1 MLTSLSIRNIVLID
15 KLDLS
20 FEQGL
25 SVLTGETGAGKSILL
40 DALGLALGHKA
51 EARLL
56 RKGANQATATAVFDV
71 DDEHPAVREAE
82 ENGIECE
89 GDGLI
94 LRRVLGDDG
103 RTRAF
108 VNDQPVSVG
117 LLRRVGEHLVEVHGQ
132 FETQRL
138 IEPASH
144 RGLLDAFAGNDAV
157 LADVAAAY
165 KSWRDIN
172 AALSAAEEAQRL
184 ARENE
189 DYVRHA
195 VEELRALAPQ
205 PGEESALAE
214 QRKVLQ
220 YQEQISAAITE
231 AQEVLNADEGV
242 DAILGRALDA
252 LERVQ
257 DKAGGK
263 LDETVAALGRTVSE
277 MADASG
283 FLDRAAADL
292 ELDPS
297 ALEDAE
303 ERLFA
308 LRALARKHG
317 VEVDQL
323 ADIQAKLER
332 DLDGIEG
339 GDGTL
344 KRLKAEAAKAAMDYE
359 AAAKVL
365 HERRTAAG
373 AKLDKA
379 MTGELG
385 PLKMEKARFATN
397 VAAEDED
404 KWSATGADRVEFAVA
419 TNPGADPGPLAKIA
433 SGGEMARFMLALK
446 VVLAEADPV
455 PVLVFDEVDAGIGGA
470 VASAVGERLAHLG
483 RGVQVFVVTHSP
495 QVAAKGKGHFSVRK
509 GENKGNAQT
518 EVVPLSD
525 DERLEEIARMLAGEN
540 VTGEARAAAA
550 RLLEEASV

>member
-15 KLDLS
+15 KLDLT

-56 RKGANQATATAVFDV
+56 RKGAEQAIVTAVFDV
-71 DDEHPAVREAE
+71 GDDHPAVREAE
-82 ENGIECE
+82 GNGIECD
-89 GDGLI
+89 GDDLI

-144 RGLLDAFAGNDAV
+144 RGLLDAFAGNDAA

-165 KSWRDIN
+165 KTWRDIN
-172 AALSAAEEAQRL
+172 AALSAAEEAQRM

-189 DYVRHA
+189 EFVRHA
-195 VEELRALAPQ
+195 VDELRALAPQ

-214 QRKVLQ
+214 QRKILQ
-220 YQEQISAAITE
+220 YQEQISAAMTE
-231 AQEVLNADEGV
+231 AQEALNADEGV
-242 DAILGRALDA
+242 EVMLSRALDA
-252 LERVQ
+252 LERAQ
-257 DKAGGK
+257 SKAGGK
-263 LDETVAALGRTVSE
+263 LDDTIAALGRAISE
-277 MADASG
+277 TADASG
-283 FLDRAAADL
+283 FLERAASDL
-292 ELDPS
+292 ELDPA

-317 VEVDQL
+317 VDVDHL

-344 KRLKAEAAKAAMDYE
+344 KRLRAEADKAAKDY
-359 AAAKVL
+359 ASAAKVL
-365 HERRTAAG
+365 HDRRVAAG

-385 PLKMEKARFATN
+385 PLKMEKARFATS
-397 VAAEDED
+397 VAAEAAD

-470 VASAVGERLAHLG
+470 VASAVGERLALLG
-483 RGVQVFVVTHSP
+483 RGEQVFVVTHSP

-509 GENKGNAQT
+509 GESDGNSRT
-518 EVVPLSD
+518 EVVPLND
-525 DERLEEIARMLAGEN
+525 DDRLEEIARMLAGEN

-550 RLLEEASV
+550 RLLEEASE

>member
-15 KLDLS
+15 KLDLT

-56 RKGANQATATAVFDV
+56 RKGAEQAIVTAVFDV
-71 DDEHPAVREAE
+71 GDDHPAVREAE
-82 ENGIECE
+82 GNGIECD
-89 GDGLI
+89 GDDLI

-144 RGLLDAFAGNDAV
+144 RGLLDAFAGNDAA

-165 KSWRDIN
+165 KTWRDIN
-172 AALSAAEEAQRL
+172 AALSAAEEAQRM

-189 DYVRHA
+189 EFVRHA
-195 VEELRALAPQ
+195 VDELRALAPQ

-214 QRKVLQ
+214 QRKILQ
-220 YQEQISAAITE
+220 YQEQISAAMTE
-231 AQEVLNADEGV
+231 AQEALNADEGV
-242 DAILGRALDA
+242 EVMLSRALDA
-252 LERVQ
+252 LERAQ
-257 DKAGGK
+257 SKAGGK
-263 LDETVAALGRTVSE
+263 LDDTIAALGRAISETV
-277 MADASG
+277 DASG
-283 FLDRAAADL
+283 FLERAASDL
-292 ELDPS
+292 ELDPA

-317 VEVDQL
+317 VDVDHL

-344 KRLKAEAAKAAMDYE
+344 KRLRAEADKAAKDY
-359 AAAKVL
+359 ASAAKVL
-365 HERRTAAG
+365 HDRRVAAG

-385 PLKMEKARFATN
+385 PLKMEKARFATS
-397 VAAEDED
+397 VAAEAAD

-470 VASAVGERLAHLG
+470 VASAVGERLALLG

-509 GENKGNAQT
+509 GESDGNSRT
-518 EVVPLSD
+518 EVVPLND
-525 DERLEEIARMLAGEN
+525 DDRLEEIARMLAGEN

-550 RLLEEASV
+550 RLLEEASE

>member
-15 KLDLS
+15 KLDLT

-56 RKGANQATATAVFDV
+56 RKGAEQAIVTAVFDV
-71 DDEHPAVREAE
+71 GDDHPAVREAE
-82 ENGIECE
+82 GNGIECD
-89 GDGLI
+89 GDDLI

-144 RGLLDAFAGNDAV
+144 RGLLDAFAGNDAA

-165 KSWRDIN
+165 KTWRDIN
-172 AALSAAEEAQRL
+172 AALSAAEEAQRM

-189 DYVRHA
+189 EFVRHA
-195 VEELRALAPQ
+195 VDELRALAPQ

-214 QRKVLQ
+214 QRKILQ
-220 YQEQISAAITE
+220 YQEQISAAMTE
-231 AQEVLNADEGV
+231 AQEALNADEGV
-242 DAILGRALDA
+242 EVMLSRALDA
-252 LERVQ
+252 LERAQ
-257 DKAGGK
+257 SKAGGK
-263 LDETVAALGRTVSE
+263 LDDTIAALGRAISE
-277 MADASG
+277 TADASG
-283 FLDRAAADL
+283 FLERAASDL
-292 ELDPS
+292 ELDPA

-317 VEVDQL
+317 VDVDHL

-344 KRLKAEAAKAAMDYE
+344 KRLRAEADKAAKDY
-359 AAAKVL
+359 ASAAKVL
-365 HERRTAAG
+365 HDRRVAAG

-385 PLKMEKARFATN
+385 PLKMEKARFATS
-397 VAAEDED
+397 VAAEAAD

-470 VASAVGERLAHLG
+470 VASAVGERLALLG

-509 GENKGNAQT
+509 GESDGNSRT
-518 EVVPLSD
+518 EVVPLND
-525 DERLEEIARMLAGEN
+525 DDRLEEIARMLAGEN

-550 RLLEEASV
+550 RLLEEASE

>member
-15 KLDLS
+15 KLDLT

-56 RKGANQATATAVFDV
+56 RKGAEQAIVTAVFDV
-71 DDEHPAVREAE
+71 GDDHPAVREAE
-82 ENGIECE
+82 GNGIECD
-89 GDGLI
+89 GDDLI

-144 RGLLDAFAGNDAV
+144 RGLLDAFAGNDAA

-165 KSWRDIN
+165 KTWRDIN
-172 AALSAAEEAQRL
+172 AALSAAEEAQRM

-189 DYVRHA
+189 EFVRHA
-195 VEELRALAPQ
+195 VDELRALAPQ

-214 QRKVLQ
+214 QRKILQ
-220 YQEQISAAITE
+220 YQEQISAAMTE
-231 AQEVLNADEGV
+231 AQEALNADEGV
-242 DAILGRALDA
+242 EVMLSRALDA
-252 LERVQ
+252 LERAQ
-257 DKAGGK
+257 SKAGGK
-263 LDETVAALGRTVSE
+263 LDDTIAALGRAISE
-277 MADASG
+277 TADTSG
-283 FLDRAAADL
+283 FLERAASDL
-292 ELDPS
+292 ELDPA

-317 VEVDQL
+317 VDVDHL

-344 KRLKAEAAKAAMDYE
+344 KRLRAEADKAAKDY
-359 AAAKVL
+359 ASAAKVL
-365 HERRTAAG
+365 HDRRVAAG

-385 PLKMEKARFATN
+385 PLKMEKARFATS
-397 VAAEDED
+397 VAAEAAD

-470 VASAVGERLAHLG
+470 VASAVGERLALLG

-509 GENKGNAQT
+509 GESDGNSRT
-518 EVVPLSD
+518 EVVPLND
-525 DERLEEIARMLAGEN
+525 DDRLEEIARMLAGEN

-550 RLLEEASV
+550 RLLEEASE

>member
-15 KLDLS
+15 KLDLT

-56 RKGANQATATAVFDV
+56 RKGSEQAIATAVFDV
-71 DDEHPAVREAE
+71 GDDHPAVREAE
-82 ENGIECE
+82 ENGIECD
-89 GDGLI
+89 GDDLI
-94 LRRVLGDDG
+94 LRRVLSDDG

-138 IEPASH
+138 SEPGSH
-144 RGLLDAFAGNDAV
+144 RGLLDAFAGNDAA

-165 KSWRDIN
+165 KTWRDIN
-172 AALSAAEEAQRL
+172 AALSAAAEAQRM

-189 DYVRHA
+189 EFVRHA
-195 VEELRALAPQ
+195 VDELRALAPQ

-214 QRKVLQ
+214 QRKILQ
-220 YQEQISAAITE
+220 YQEQISAAMTE
-231 AQEVLNADEGV
+231 AQEALNADEGV
-242 DAILGRALDA
+242 EVMLSRALDA
-252 LERVQ
+252 LERAQ
-257 DKAGGK
+257 SKAGGK
-263 LDETVAALGRTVSE
+263 LDDTVAALGRAISE
-277 MADASG
+277 TADASG
-283 FLDRAAADL
+283 FLERAASDL
-292 ELDPS
+292 ELDPA

-317 VEVDQL
+317 VDVDHL

-339 GDGTL
+339 GHGTL
-344 KRLKAEAAKAAMDYE
+344 KRLRAEAEKAAKDY
-359 AAAKVL
+359 ASAAKVL
-365 HERRTAAG
+365 HDRRVAAG

-385 PLKMEKARFATN
+385 PLKMERARFATS
-397 VAAEDED
+397 VAAEGVD

-509 GENKGNAQT
+509 AESDGNSRT
-518 EVVPLSD
+518 EVVPLND
-525 DERLEEIARMLAGEN
+525 DDRMEEIARMLAGEN

-550 RLLEEASV
+550 RLLEEASE

>member
-1 MLTSLSIRNIVLID
+1 
-15 KLDLS
+15 
-20 FEQGL
+20 
-25 SVLTGETGAGKSILL
+25 
-40 DALGLALGHKA
+40 
-51 EARLL
+51 
-56 RKGANQATATAVFDV
+56 
-71 DDEHPAVREAE
+71 
-82 ENGIECE
+82 
-89 GDGLI
+89 
-94 LRRVLGDDG
+94 
-103 RTRAF
+103 
-108 VNDQPVSVG
+108 
-117 LLRRVGEHLVEVHGQ
+117 VHGQ

-144 RGLLDAFAGNDAV
+144 RGLLDAFAGNDAA

-165 KSWRDIN
+165 KTWRDIN
-172 AALSAAEEAQRL
+172 AALSAAEEAQRM

-189 DYVRHA
+189 EFVRHA
-195 VEELRALAPQ
+195 VDELRALAPQ

-214 QRKVLQ
+214 QRKILQ
-220 YQEQISAAITE
+220 YQEQISAAMTE
-231 AQEVLNADEGV
+231 AQEALNADEGV
-242 DAILGRALDA
+242 EVMLSRALDA
-252 LERVQ
+252 LERAQ
-257 DKAGGK
+257 SKAGGK
-263 LDETVAALGRTVSE
+263 LDDTIAALGRAISE
-277 MADASG
+277 TADASG
-283 FLDRAAADL
+283 FLERAASDL
-292 ELDPS
+292 ELDPA

-317 VEVDQL
+317 VDVDHL

-344 KRLKAEAAKAAMDYE
+344 KRLRAEADKAAKDY
-359 AAAKVL
+359 ASAAKVL
-365 HERRTAAG
+365 HDRRVAAG

-385 PLKMEKARFATN
+385 PLKMEKARFATS
-397 VAAEDED
+397 VAAEAAD

-470 VASAVGERLAHLG
+470 VASAVGERLALLG

-509 GENKGNAQT
+509 GESDGNSRT
-518 EVVPLSD
+518 EVVPLND
-525 DERLEEIARMLAGEN
+525 DDRLEEIARMLAGEN

-550 RLLEEASV
+550 RLLEEASE